1 MKWNLDRILDAY
13 KKLSDENWDMT
24 SELNWGFTFFADNE
38 SILHNIYAEL
48 VDNQYKLEFI
58 KYRNDL
64 KIWQLCTTKKEIL
77 LADKLHRRNIAFDEL
92 AEYMNGEYDGCD
104 VSK

>member
-1 MKWNLDRILDAY
+1 
-13 KKLSDENWDMT
+13 
-24 SELNWGFTFFADNE
+24 
-38 SILHNIYAEL
+38 
-48 VDNQYKLEFI
+48 
-58 KYRNDL
+58 L

-92 AEYMNGEYDGCD
+92 AKYMNGEYDGWD